1 MSYAGHNGRSDECEL
16 TRHGMSN
23 PIFRRTKIIAT
34 LGPASEAPEVV
45 EKILRAGAD
54 AIRLNF
60 SHGTADE
67 HRARAGCV
75 REIARRLGRHVA
87 ILADLQGPK
96 IRIARFR
103 DEKVQL
109 AEGQSF
115 DLDTAWPADGGD
127 ETQVGCSYEALP
139 RDVKAG
145 DTLLLND
152 GLIELKVEKVEGT
165 RVHCIVTVGGVLSNH
180 KGINKLGGGLSAPA
194 LTDKDK
200 EDLKTAVMIGA
211 DYLAI
216 SFPRS
221 AEDILEARELLRQ
234 AGSDMGIVAKIE
246 RAEAIRD
253 GVIEGI
259 IDASAAIM
267 VARGDLGVEIG
278 DALLPHQQKRLI
290 RLARQ
295 HNKAVITATQMMES
309 MIENPQPTRAEVS
322 DVANA
327 VIDGTDAVMLSAE
340 TAAGKFPVRTVAAM
354 ARVCLEAE
362 KYPRVRQSQS
372 HHRMDQEFHRIDEAI
387 AMSAM
392 YIANHLPVR
401 AIGALTET
409 GSTPLWMSRISSGI
423 PIYALTSHE
432 RTCQKV
438 ALYRGV
444 YPISFDEGNIS
455 DHAVL
460 NKAIVEEFLKR
471 NLVCVEDMVI
481 LTKGDLTGLTGGTN
495 ALKIARVID
504 VLAAAPPATS

>member
-1 MSYAGHNGRSDECEL
+1 MQDIPKPFRL
-16 TRHGMSN
+16 
-23 PIFRRTKIIAT
+23 RRTKIVAT
-34 LGPASEAPEVV
+34 LGPASETPETL
-45 EKILRAGAD
+45 ERILRAGAD
-54 AIRLNF
+54 VVRLNF
-60 SHGTADE
+60 SHGTAEE
-67 HRARAGCV
+67 HRARAELV
-75 REIARRLGRHVA
+75 RQLSVELGRHVA

-103 DEKVQL
+103 NDRKVRL
-109 AEGQSF
+109 EEGQHF
-115 DLDTAWPADGGD
+115 DLDVALADDAGD
-127 ETQVGCSYEALP
+127 ETQVGCSFQELP
-139 RDVKAG
+139 RDVVCG

-152 GLIELKVEKVEGT
+152 GLIELQVRQVEGT
-165 RVHCIVTVGGVLSNH
+165 RVKCVVTVGGLLSNH
-180 KGINKLGGGLSAPA
+180 KGINKLGGGLSAQA
-194 LTDKDK
+194 LTDKDRR
-200 EDLKTAVMIGA
+200 DLLTAVEIGA

-216 SFPRS
+216 SFPRTRG
-221 AEDILEARELLRQ
+221 DILEARELLRQ
-234 AGSDMGIVAKIE
+234 AGSDMGIVSKIE

-259 IDASAAIM
+259 IDASDGIM

-278 DALLPHQQKRLI
+278 DAQLPHEQKRLI

-295 HNKAVITATQMMES
+295 HNKPVITATQMMES

-340 TAAGKFPVRTVAAM
+340 TATGKFPDRAVAAM

-362 KYPRVRQSQS
+362 KYPRTRQG
-372 HHRMDQEFHRIDEAI
+372 DQYPIFEKIDEAI
-387 AMSAM
+387 AKAAM

-423 PIYALTSHE
+423 PIYALTTHE
-432 RTCQKV
+432 RTCRRV
-438 ALYRGV
+438 ALFRGV
-444 YPISFDEGNIS
+444 YPISFSEKGIS

-460 NKAIVEEFLKR
+460 NSTIVNRFLQR
-471 NLVCVEDMVI
+471 RLVERDDLVI

-495 ALKIARVID
+495 ALKIARVSD
-504 VLAAAPPATS
+504 LLAAAPPISDALPPTREET